1 MTNKPRGI
9 LRNAPQ
15 DTNYDENAKVD
26 EEFDRKKVLENTNIN
41 AKLFKDAADAAQTK
55 GDKIRQKLKEKKQQ
69 LEEEHL
75 KWNEAN
81 LYMNEQEK
89 CATMKIDEPKTPYE
103 GGVDPTG
110 EYYQD
115 DEEELDN
122 FALGEPEFTVPK
134 EEQEPFEPSEPSE
147 PSSEDSETEHA
158 PKETAQQKHKRFEE
172 MRKQHYH
179 LKGSVL
185 GKPLSVSDEEEDE
198 TEESK

>member
-15 DTNYDENAKVD
+15 DSNYDENAKID
-26 EEFDRKKVLENTNIN
+26 EQFDRKKVLENTNIN

-89 CATMKIDEPKTPYE
+89 SATMKIDEPKTPYE

-110 EYYQD
+110 EYYQEDED
-115 DEEELDN
+115 DLDD
-122 FALGEPEFTVPK
+122 FALGEPEYNVPAP
-134 EEQEPFEPSEPSE
+134 EQEPFEPSES
-147 PSSEDSETEHA
+147 SSEDSEPENDA

-185 GKPLSVSDEEEDE
+185 GKPLSVSDEEDE
-198 TEESK
+198 ENDDSK